1 MTHLWT
7 VLALAAG
14 TLAMRVSGLAL
25 QDVRIPDTWERS
37 LRYVPLALLA
47 ALVVVTLNGQP
58 AGELGARVAALL
70 AAAAVTYR
78 AGRMW
83 ACIASG
89 MAVYLLL
96 DLI

>member
-7 VLALAAG
+7 VLALSAG
-14 TLAMRVSGLAL
+14 TLALRVSGLAL
-25 QDVRIPDTWERS
+25 RDVRIPASWELA
-37 LRYVPLALLA
+37 LRYIPLALLS
-47 ALVVVTLNGQP
+47 ALIVVSLNGLP
-58 AGELGARVAALL
+58 SAEIGLRGVALL

-78 AGRMW
+78 ARRMW

-96 DLI
+96 GLL

>member
-47 ALVVVTLNGQP
+47 ALVV
-58 AGELGARVAALL
+58 
-70 AAAAVTYR
+70 AAVTYR